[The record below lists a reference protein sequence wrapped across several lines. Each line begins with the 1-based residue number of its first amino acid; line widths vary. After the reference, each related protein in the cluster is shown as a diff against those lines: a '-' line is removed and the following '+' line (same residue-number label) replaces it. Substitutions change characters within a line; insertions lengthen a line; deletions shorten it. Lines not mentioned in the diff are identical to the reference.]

1 MVEPW
6 ALKNSR
12 WKKWVVWRLFERAHL
27 SEAACLH
34 ALCEAERGDIR
45 ALGLTNPIAVI
56 PNGVDLPPDLQS
68 QPADPAPAEWR
79 GRKVM
84 LFLSRVHPKKGLVQ
98 LVRAWAALHRK
109 ADGWVLAIAGPPQG
123 GHDVEI
129 QRLVDELALGDTVR
143 QVGPQYGE
151 DKNAW
156 LRRACAFVLPSFSE
170 GMPVAVL
177 EALAY
182 GLPVLLTPHCNLPE
196 AVAAGAAF
204 AVALRPDDI
213 AEGLQQVL
221 GMSDS
226 ERKAMGARG
235 RSLVE
240 RKYTWPRIA
249 LQMAEV
255 YKWVLGGGPAPET
268 VECC

>member
-98 LVRAWAALHRK
+98 LVRAAAPLSSASTPGPALPCRWRRYISGSWA
-109 ADGWVLAIAGPPQG
+109 
-123 GHDVEI
+123 
-129 QRLVDELALGDTVR
+129 
-143 QVGPQYGE
+143 
-151 DKNAW
+151 
-156 LRRACAFVLPSFSE
+156 
-170 GMPVAVL
+170 
-177 EALAY
+177 EALPLKPWSAADRVVY
-182 GLPVLLTPHCNLPE
+182 RS
-196 AVAAGAAF
+196 VAIGN
-204 AVALRPDDI
+204 R
-213 AEGLQQVL
+213 QS
-221 GMSDS
+221 SD
-226 ERKAMGARG
+226 E
-235 RSLVE
+235 
-240 RKYTWPRIA
+240 P
-249 LQMAEV
+249 
-255 YKWVLGGGPAPET
+255 
-268 VECC
+268 